1 MTVDYLSTLNSKGS
15 GLNITQ
21 IVDSLVAAERTPQEE
36 QIKSKIEEKNTSI
49 SAIAEIKNAL
59 TTLSSSIAA
68 LSGNTSLKASSNN
81 TSISLTIS
89 NPSTAKS
96 LDSSVTVSSLATGQ
110 TLAITGYTSSEAIV
124 GAGTLVLERGN
135 WSTGSFVASTSV
147 SSKSL
152 TVAATDTL
160 ASLRDKIN
168 ALNFNVS
175 ASIVGAGDGTFNLV
189 LKSATGSEN
198 ALRITATESPSGS
211 GLASID
217 NTTTN
222 SSKQKIAGSNASIIV
237 DGMTLS
243 RTSNVIDDLFEGY
256 TVNLLNTTSSSAKL
270 TSTVDDVQAE
280 TNLQSLVDAINLAKK
295 VLNDKTFRGSP
306 TEDAGELANDPAV
319 KAVKTQV
326 DNLVRSSLT
335 GFGSDGV
342 FLSNLGV
349 RTNKDGTLSV
359 NSILLKNELTRN
371 PSSLDAIF
379 NSMYSSSSTLLSVT
393 GGTVRPPT
401 AGSYSFAMTAYVAG
415 AITGL
420 VDTDVSPEITSS
432 NNTIQLTVDGTTSGT
447 ITVPA
452 EHYSSQGALAT
463 AIQTAI
469 NSDSTLTSAGKSV
482 TVSYNNSSYSITS
495 STKGETSAIS
505 INSIGSNLDGF
516 LKISGTTDIDNIG
529 SSQSGTAD
537 TAMTLNGSSIT
548 GTDTDGLV
556 DNETIGSPGDFSID
570 GDLSSRAS
578 ASSEPFLNSLVTIN
592 SSNDLSSKTFTIT
605 GTNVD
610 GTSIS
615 EQIAGPT
622 AGGTVTTTNIFK
634 TVTQISSDA
643 AASNVN
649 VGSKATF
656 VDTTGKRA
664 SITSAG
670 GDESEKTFTIV
681 GTDMSGNAQTEVI
694 SGPGSSAT
702 AIGSKT
708 FKTITSI
715 TPSANTT
722 GSVTLGFSGAGI
734 TTTGVTGSATLDG
747 ISMSADIYNNQFTA
761 TSGNGSGIK
770 VTYSGLGANGTV
782 YYGDSFIFRLT
793 DYIDNILNSSDSTL
807 TNRETRLNEEVS
819 TESTKLSDLEIQYEN
834 IKSRYMQQFSA
845 MEKSVTSLKST
856 GEYLTNLFEA
866 MNKDD

>member
-36 QIKSKIEEKNTSI
+36 LIKSKIEQKNTSI
-49 SAIAEIKNAL
+49 SAIAEIKNSL
-59 TTLSSSIAA
+59 NTLSNSIQA

-81 TSISLTIS
+81 TSISISIS
-89 NPSTAKS
+89 NPSTAKT

-110 TLAITGYTSSEAIV
+110 TLAFTGHSSSEAIV
-124 GAGTLVLERGN
+124 GGGTLVLERGD
-135 WSTGSFVASTSV
+135 WSSGSFVASTSV
-147 SSKSL
+147 SSQSL
-152 TVAATDTL
+152 TIAATDTL

-189 LKSATGSEN
+189 LKSATGSAN
-198 ALRITATESPSGS
+198 ALRISATESPSGS

-243 RTSNVIDDLFEGY
+243 RTSNEVDDLFEGY
-256 TVNLLNTTSSSAKL
+256 TVNLINTTSSSAKL
-270 TSTVDDVQAE
+270 TSTVDYAQAE
-280 TNLQSLVDAINLAKK
+280 TNLNSLVDAINNAKK

-306 TEDAGELANDPAV
+306 TEDAGDLANDPAV
-319 KAVKTQV
+319 KAVKTQI
-326 DNLVRSSLT
+326 DNLIRSSLT
-335 GFGSDGV
+335 GFGSNGV
-342 FLSNLGV
+342 YLSNLGV
-349 RTNKDGTLSV
+349 RTNKDGTLNV
-359 NSILLKNELTRN
+359 NSTLLKNELTRN

-379 NSMYSSSSTLLSVT
+379 NSMYSSTSTLLSVT

-401 AGSYSFAMTAYVAG
+401 AGSYDFSMTAYVAG

-420 VDTDVSPEITSS
+420 VDTDTSPEVTSS
-432 NNTIQLTVDGTTSGT
+432 DNTIQLTVDGTTSGT

-452 EHYSSQGALAT
+452 SHYSSQGALAT

-469 NSDSTLTSAGKSV
+469 NSDSTLSSAGKSV
-482 TVSYNNSSYSITS
+482 TVSFNNSSYSITS
-495 STKGETSAIS
+495 STKGATSSIA
-505 INSIGSNLDGF
+505 INSVGSNLDSF
-516 LKISGTTDIDNIG
+516 LKMNGTTDNDNIG
-529 SSQSGTAD
+529 SSQSGTAN
-537 TAMTLNGSSIT
+537 TAMTLNGSSVT
-548 GTDTDGLV
+548 GTDNDGLV
-556 DNETIGSPGDFSID
+556 DAETLGSAGDLTID
-570 GDLSSRAS
+570 GAFSSRAG
-578 ASSEPFLNSLVTIN
+578 ASSEPFLNSFLTIN
-592 SSNDLSSKTFTIT
+592 SANNLSGVEFNIV
-605 GTNVD
+605 GTDID
-610 GTSIS
+610 GNSIS
-615 EQIAGPT
+615 ETITGPT
-622 AGGTVTTTNIFK
+622 AGSTVVTTNIFK
-634 TVTQISSDA
+634 TISKIETDGSVN
-643 AASNVN
+643 SVN
-649 VGSKATF
+649 VGTKAVF
-656 VDTTGKRA
+656 VDVNGKRP
-664 SITSAG
+664 SITSTG
-670 GDESEKTFTIV
+670 GDESSKTFTIV

-694 SGPGSSAT
+694 TGPASSAT

-722 GSVTLGFSGAGI
+722 GSVTLGFSGTGV

-747 ISMSADIYNNQFTA
+747 VSMSADIYNNQFTA
-761 TSGNGSGIK
+761 ISGNGSGIK

-807 TNRETRLNEEVS
+807 NNRETRLNTEVS
-819 TESTKLSDLEIQYEN
+819 TESTKLSDLDIQYEN

-845 MEKSVTSLKST
+845 MEKAVTSMKST
-856 GEYLTNLFEA
+856 GEYLTSLFEA
-866 MNKDD
+866 MSKDD

>member
-36 QIKSKIEEKNTSI
+36 LIKSKIEQKNTSI
-49 SAIAEIKNAL
+49 SAIAEIKNSL
-59 TTLSSSIAA
+59 NTLSNSIQA

-81 TSISLTIS
+81 TSISISIS
-89 NPSTAKS
+89 NPSTAKT

-110 TLAITGYTSSEAIV
+110 TLAFTGHSSSEAIV
-124 GAGTLVLERGN
+124 GGGTLVLERGD
-135 WSTGSFVASTSV
+135 WSSGSFVASTSV
-147 SSKSL
+147 SSQSL
-152 TVAATDTL
+152 TIAATDTL

-189 LKSATGSEN
+189 LKSATGSAN
-198 ALRITATESPSGS
+198 ALRISATESPSGS

-243 RTSNVIDDLFEGY
+243 RTSNEVDDLFEGY
-256 TVNLLNTTSSSAKL
+256 TVNLINTTSSSAKL
-270 TSTVDDVQAE
+270 TSTVDYAQAE
-280 TNLQSLVDAINLAKK
+280 TNLNSLVDAINNAKK

-306 TEDAGELANDPAV
+306 TEDAGDLANDPAV
-319 KAVKTQV
+319 KAVKTQI
-326 DNLVRSSLT
+326 DNLIRSSLT
-335 GFGSDGV
+335 GFGSNGV
-342 FLSNLGV
+342 YLSNLGV
-349 RTNKDGTLSV
+349 RTNKDGTLNV
-359 NSILLKNELTRN
+359 NSTLLKNELTRN

-379 NSMYSSSSTLLSVT
+379 NSMYSSTSTLLSVT

-401 AGSYSFAMTAYVAG
+401 AGSYDFSMTAYVAG

-420 VDTDVSPEITSS
+420 VDTDTSPEVTSS
-432 NNTIQLTVDGTTSGT
+432 DNTIQLTVDGTTSGT

-452 EHYSSQGALAT
+452 SHYSSQGALAT

-469 NSDSTLTSAGKSV
+469 NSDSTLSSAGKSV
-482 TVSYNNSSYSITS
+482 TVSFNNSSYSITS
-495 STKGETSAIS
+495 STKGATSSIA
-505 INSIGSNLDGF
+505 INSIGSNLDSF
-516 LKISGTTDIDNIG
+516 LKMSGTTDNDNIG
-529 SSQSGTAD
+529 SSQSGTAN
-537 TAMTLNGSSIT
+537 TAMTLNGRSVT
-548 GTDTDGLV
+548 ETDNDGLV
-556 DNETIGSPGDFSID
+556 DAETLGSAGDLTID
-570 GDLSSRAS
+570 GAFSSRAG
-578 ASSEPFLNSLVTIN
+578 ASSEPFLNSFVTIN
-592 SSNDLSSKTFTIT
+592 SANNLSGVEFNIV
-605 GTNVD
+605 GTDID
-610 GTSIS
+610 GNSIS
-615 EQIAGPT
+615 ETITGPT
-622 AGGTVTTTNIFK
+622 AGSTVVTTNIFK
-634 TVTQISSDA
+634 TISKIETDGSVN
-643 AASNVN
+643 SVN
-649 VGSKATF
+649 VGTKAVF
-656 VDTTGKRA
+656 VDVNGKRP
-664 SITSAG
+664 SITSTG
-670 GDESEKTFTIV
+670 GDESSKTFTIV

-694 SGPGSSAT
+694 TGPASSAT

-722 GSVTLGFSGAGI
+722 GSVTLGFSGTGV

-747 ISMSADIYNNQFTA
+747 VSMSADIYNNQFTA
-761 TSGNGSGIK
+761 ISGNGSGIK

-807 TNRETRLNEEVS
+807 NNRETRLNTEVS
-819 TESTKLSDLEIQYEN
+819 TESTKLSDLDIQYEN

-845 MEKSVTSLKST
+845 MEKAVTSMKST
-856 GEYLTNLFEA
+856 GEYLTSLFEA
-866 MNKDD
+866 MSKDD

>member
-36 QIKSKIEEKNTSI
+36 LIKSKIEQKNTSI
-49 SAIAEIKNAL
+49 SAIAEIKNSL
-59 TTLSSSIAA
+59 NTLSNSIQA

-81 TSISLTIS
+81 TSISISIS
-89 NPSTAKS
+89 NPSTAKT

-110 TLAITGYTSSEAIV
+110 TLAFTGHSSSEAIV
-124 GAGTLVLERGN
+124 GGGTLVLERGD
-135 WSTGSFVASTSV
+135 WSSGSFVASTSV
-147 SSKSL
+147 SSQSL
-152 TVAATDTL
+152 TIAATDTL

-189 LKSATGSEN
+189 LKSATGSAN
-198 ALRITATESPSGS
+198 ALRISATESPSGS

-243 RTSNVIDDLFEGY
+243 RTSNEVDDLFEGY
-256 TVNLLNTTSSSAKL
+256 TVNLINTTSSSAKL
-270 TSTVDDVQAE
+270 TSTVDYAQAE
-280 TNLQSLVDAINLAKK
+280 TNLKSLVDAINNAKK

-306 TEDAGELANDPAV
+306 TEDAGDLANDPAV
-319 KAVKTQV
+319 KAVKTQI
-326 DNLVRSSLT
+326 DNLIRSSLT
-335 GFGSDGV
+335 GFGSNGV
-342 FLSNLGV
+342 YLSNLGV
-349 RTNKDGTLSV
+349 RTNKDGTLNV
-359 NSILLKNELTRN
+359 NSTLLKNELTRN

-379 NSMYSSSSTLLSVT
+379 NSMYSSTSTLLSVT

-401 AGSYSFAMTAYVAG
+401 AGSYDFSMTAYVAG

-420 VDTDVSPEITSS
+420 VDTDTSPEVTSS
-432 NNTIQLTVDGTTSGT
+432 DNTIQLTVDGTTSGT

-452 EHYSSQGALAT
+452 SHYSSQGALAT

-469 NSDSTLTSAGKSV
+469 NSDSTLSSAGKSV
-482 TVSYNNSSYSITS
+482 TVSFNNSSYSITS
-495 STKGETSAIS
+495 STKGATSSIA
-505 INSIGSNLDGF
+505 INSIGSNLDSF
-516 LKISGTTDIDNIG
+516 LKMSGTTDNDNIG
-529 SSQSGTAD
+529 SSQSGTAN
-537 TAMTLNGSSIT
+537 TAMTLNGRSVT
-548 GTDTDGLV
+548 ETDNDGLV
-556 DNETIGSPGDFSID
+556 DAETLGSAGDLTID
-570 GDLSSRAS
+570 GVFSSRAG
-578 ASSEPFLNSLVTIN
+578 ASSEPFLNSFLTIN
-592 SSNDLSSKTFTIT
+592 SANNLSGVEFNIV
-605 GTNVD
+605 GTDID
-610 GTSIS
+610 GNSIS
-615 EQIAGPT
+615 ETITGPT
-622 AGGTVTTTNIFK
+622 AGSTVVTTNIFK
-634 TVTQISSDA
+634 TISKIETDGSVN
-643 AASNVN
+643 SVN
-649 VGSKATF
+649 VGTKAVF
-656 VDTTGKRA
+656 VDVNGKRP
-664 SITSAG
+664 SITSTG
-670 GDESEKTFTIV
+670 GDESSKTFTIV

-694 SGPGSSAT
+694 TGPASSAT

-722 GSVTLGFSGAGI
+722 GSVTLGFSGTGV

-747 ISMSADIYNNQFTA
+747 VSMSADIYNNQFTA
-761 TSGNGSGIK
+761 ISGNGSGIK

-807 TNRETRLNEEVS
+807 NNRETRLNTEVS
-819 TESTKLSDLEIQYEN
+819 TESTKLSDLDIQYEN

-845 MEKSVTSLKST
+845 MEKAVTSMKST
-856 GEYLTNLFEA
+856 GEYLTSLFEA
-866 MNKDD
+866 MSKDD

>member
-36 QIKSKIEEKNTSI
+36 LIKSKIEQKNTSI
-49 SAIAEIKNAL
+49 SAIAEIKNSL
-59 TTLSSSIAA
+59 NTLSNSIQA

-81 TSISLTIS
+81 TSISISIS
-89 NPSTAKS
+89 NPSTAKT

-110 TLAITGYTSSEAIV
+110 TLAFTGHSSSEAIV
-124 GAGTLVLERGN
+124 GGGTLVLERGD
-135 WSTGSFVASTSV
+135 WSSGSFVASTSV
-147 SSKSL
+147 SSQSL
-152 TVAATDTL
+152 TIAATDTL

-189 LKSATGSEN
+189 LKSATGSAN
-198 ALRITATESPSGS
+198 ALRISATESPSGS

-243 RTSNVIDDLFEGY
+243 RTSNEVDDLFEGY
-256 TVNLLNTTSSSAKL
+256 TVNLINTTSSSAKL
-270 TSTVDDVQAE
+270 TSTVDYAQAE
-280 TNLQSLVDAINLAKK
+280 TNLNSLVDAINNAKK

-306 TEDAGELANDPAV
+306 TEDAGDLANDPAV
-319 KAVKTQV
+319 KAVKTQI
-326 DNLVRSSLT
+326 DNLIRSSLT
-335 GFGSDGV
+335 GFGSNGV
-342 FLSNLGV
+342 YLSNLGV
-349 RTNKDGTLSV
+349 RTNKDGTLNV
-359 NSILLKNELTRN
+359 NSTLLKNELTRN

-379 NSMYSSSSTLLSVT
+379 NSMYSSTSTLLSVT

-401 AGSYSFAMTAYVAG
+401 AGSYDFSMTAYVAG

-420 VDTDVSPEITSS
+420 VDTDTSPEVTSS
-432 NNTIQLTVDGTTSGT
+432 DNTIQLTVDGTTSGT

-452 EHYSSQGALAT
+452 SHYSSQGALAT

-469 NSDSTLTSAGKSV
+469 NSDSTLSSAGKSV
-482 TVSYNNSSYSITS
+482 TVSFNNSSYSITS
-495 STKGETSAIS
+495 STKGATSSIA
-505 INSIGSNLDGF
+505 INSIGSNLDSF
-516 LKISGTTDIDNIG
+516 LKMSGTTDNDNIG
-529 SSQSGTAD
+529 SSQSGTAN
-537 TAMTLNGSSIT
+537 TAMTLNGRSVT
-548 GTDTDGLV
+548 ETDNDGLV
-556 DNETIGSPGDFSID
+556 DAETLGSAGDLTID
-570 GDLSSRAS
+570 GVFSSRAG
-578 ASSEPFLNSLVTIN
+578 ASSEPFLNSFLTIN
-592 SSNDLSSKTFTIT
+592 SANNLSGVEFNIV
-605 GTNVD
+605 GTDID
-610 GTSIS
+610 GNSIS
-615 EQIAGPT
+615 ETITGPT
-622 AGGTVTTTNIFK
+622 AGSTVVTTNIFK
-634 TVTQISSDA
+634 TISKIETDGSVN
-643 AASNVN
+643 SVN
-649 VGSKATF
+649 VGTKAVF
-656 VDTTGKRA
+656 VDVNGKRP
-664 SITSAG
+664 SITSTG
-670 GDESEKTFTIV
+670 GDESSKTFTIV

-694 SGPGSSAT
+694 TGPASSAT

-722 GSVTLGFSGAGI
+722 GSVTLGFSGTGV

-747 ISMSADIYNNQFTA
+747 VSMSADIYNNQFTA
-761 TSGNGSGIK
+761 ISGNGSGIK

-807 TNRETRLNEEVS
+807 NNRETRLNTEVS
-819 TESTKLSDLEIQYEN
+819 TESTKLSDLDIQYEN

-845 MEKSVTSLKST
+845 MEKAVTSMKST
-856 GEYLTNLFEA
+856 GEYLTSLFEA
-866 MNKDD
+866 MSEDD

>member
-36 QIKSKIEEKNTSI
+36 LIKSKIEQKNTSI
-49 SAIAEIKNAL
+49 SAIAEIKNSL
-59 TTLSSSIAA
+59 NTLSNSIQA

-81 TSISLTIS
+81 TSISISIS
-89 NPSTAKS
+89 NPSTAKT

-110 TLAITGYTSSEAIV
+110 TLAFTGHSSSEAIV
-124 GAGTLVLERGN
+124 GGGTLVLERGD
-135 WSTGSFVASTSV
+135 WSSGSFVASTSV
-147 SSKSL
+147 SSQSL
-152 TVAATDTL
+152 TIAATDTL

-189 LKSATGSEN
+189 LKSATGSAN
-198 ALRITATESPSGS
+198 ALRISATESPSGS

-243 RTSNVIDDLFEGY
+243 RTSNEVDDLFEGY
-256 TVNLLNTTSSSAKL
+256 TVNLINTTSSSAKL
-270 TSTVDDVQAE
+270 TSTVDYAQAE
-280 TNLQSLVDAINLAKK
+280 TNLNSLVDAINNAKK

-306 TEDAGELANDPAV
+306 TEDAGDLANDPAV
-319 KAVKTQV
+319 KAVKTQI
-326 DNLVRSSLT
+326 DNLIRSSLT
-335 GFGSDGV
+335 GFGSNGV
-342 FLSNLGV
+342 YLSNLGV
-349 RTNKDGTLSV
+349 RTNKDGTLNV
-359 NSILLKNELTRN
+359 NSTLLKNELTRN

-379 NSMYSSSSTLLSVT
+379 NSMYSSTSTLLSVT

-401 AGSYSFAMTAYVAG
+401 AGSYDFSMTAYVAG

-420 VDTDVSPEITSS
+420 VDTDTSPEVTSS
-432 NNTIQLTVDGTTSGT
+432 DNTIQLTVDGTTSGT

-452 EHYSSQGALAT
+452 SHYSSQGALAT

-469 NSDSTLTSAGKSV
+469 NSDSTLSSAGKSV
-482 TVSYNNSSYSITS
+482 TVSFNNSSYSITS
-495 STKGETSAIS
+495 STKGATSSIA
-505 INSIGSNLDGF
+505 INSIGSNLDSF
-516 LKISGTTDIDNIG
+516 LKMNGTTDNDNIG
-529 SSQSGTAD
+529 SSQSGTAN
-537 TAMTLNGSSIT
+537 TAMTLNGSSVT
-548 GTDTDGLV
+548 GTDNDGLV
-556 DNETIGSPGDFSID
+556 DAETLGSAGDLTID
-570 GDLSSRAS
+570 GAFSSRAG
-578 ASSEPFLNSLVTIN
+578 ASSEPFLNSFVTIN
-592 SSNDLSSKTFTIT
+592 SANNLSGVEFNIV
-605 GTNVD
+605 GTDID
-610 GTSIS
+610 GNSIS
-615 EQIAGPT
+615 ETITGPT
-622 AGGTVTTTNIFK
+622 AGSTVVTTNIFK
-634 TVTQISSDA
+634 TISKIETDGSVN
-643 AASNVN
+643 SVN
-649 VGSKATF
+649 VGTKAVF
-656 VDTTGKRA
+656 VDVNGKRP
-664 SITSAG
+664 SITSTG
-670 GDESEKTFTIV
+670 GDESSKTFTIV

-694 SGPGSSAT
+694 TGPASSAT

-722 GSVTLGFSGAGI
+722 GSVTLGFSGAGV

-747 ISMSADIYNNQFTA
+747 VSMSADIYNNQFTA
-761 TSGNGSGIK
+761 ISGNGSGIK

-807 TNRETRLNEEVS
+807 NNRETRLNTEVS
-819 TESTKLSDLEIQYEN
+819 TESTKLSDLDIQYEN

-845 MEKSVTSLKST
+845 MEKAVTSMKST
-856 GEYLTNLFEA
+856 GEYLTSLFEA
-866 MNKDD
+866 MSKDD

>member
-36 QIKSKIEEKNTSI
+36 LIKSKIEQKNTSI
-49 SAIAEIKNAL
+49 SAIAEIKNSL
-59 TTLSSSIAA
+59 NTLSNSIQA

-81 TSISLTIS
+81 TSISISIS
-89 NPSTAKS
+89 NPSTAKT

-110 TLAITGYTSSEAIV
+110 TLAFTGHSSSEAIV
-124 GAGTLVLERGN
+124 GGGTLVLERGD
-135 WSTGSFVASTSV
+135 WSSGSFVASTSV
-147 SSKSL
+147 SSQSL
-152 TVAATDTL
+152 TIAATDTL

-189 LKSATGSEN
+189 LKSATGSAN
-198 ALRITATESPSGS
+198 ALRISATESPSGS

-243 RTSNVIDDLFEGY
+243 RTSNEVDDLFEGY
-256 TVNLLNTTSSSAKL
+256 TVNLINTTSSSAKL
-270 TSTVDDVQAE
+270 TSTVDYAQAE
-280 TNLQSLVDAINLAKK
+280 TNLNSLVDAINNAKK

-306 TEDAGELANDPAV
+306 TEDAGDLANDPAV
-319 KAVKTQV
+319 KAVKTQI
-326 DNLVRSSLT
+326 DNLIRSSLT
-335 GFGSDGV
+335 GFGSNGV
-342 FLSNLGV
+342 YLSNLGV
-349 RTNKDGTLSV
+349 RTNKDGTLNV
-359 NSILLKNELTRN
+359 NSTLLKNELTRN

-379 NSMYSSSSTLLSVT
+379 NSMYSSTSTLLSVT

-401 AGSYSFAMTAYVAG
+401 AGSYDFSMTAYVAG

-420 VDTDVSPEITSS
+420 VDTDTSPEVTSS
-432 NNTIQLTVDGTTSGT
+432 DNTIQLTVDGTTSGT

-452 EHYSSQGALAT
+452 SHYSSQGALAT

-469 NSDSTLTSAGKSV
+469 NSDSTLSSAGKSV
-482 TVSYNNSSYSITS
+482 TVSFNNSSYSITS
-495 STKGETSAIS
+495 STKGATSSIA
-505 INSIGSNLDGF
+505 INSIGSNLDSF
-516 LKISGTTDIDNIG
+516 LKMSGTTDNDNIG
-529 SSQSGTAD
+529 SSQSGTAN
-537 TAMTLNGSSIT
+537 TAMTLNGRSVT
-548 GTDTDGLV
+548 ETDNDGLV
-556 DNETIGSPGDFSID
+556 DAETLGSAGDLTID
-570 GDLSSRAS
+570 GVFSSRAS
-578 ASSEPFLNSLVTIN
+578 ASSEPFLNSFLTIN
-592 SSNDLSSKTFTIT
+592 SANNLSGVEFNIV
-605 GTNVD
+605 GTDID
-610 GTSIS
+610 GNSIS
-615 EQIAGPT
+615 ETITGPT
-622 AGGTVTTTNIFK
+622 AGSTVVTTNIFK
-634 TVTQISSDA
+634 TISKIETDGSVN
-643 AASNVN
+643 SVN
-649 VGSKATF
+649 VGTKAVF
-656 VDTTGKRA
+656 VDVNGKRP
-664 SITSAG
+664 SITSTG
-670 GDESEKTFTIV
+670 SDESSKTFTIV

-694 SGPGSSAT
+694 TGPASSAT

-722 GSVTLGFSGAGI
+722 GSVTLGFSGAGV

-747 ISMSADIYNNQFTA
+747 VSMSADIYNNQFTA
-761 TSGNGSGIK
+761 ISGNGSGIK

-807 TNRETRLNEEVS
+807 NNRETRLNTEVS
-819 TESTKLSDLEIQYEN
+819 TESTKLSDLDIQYEN

-845 MEKSVTSLKST
+845 MEKAVTSMKST
-856 GEYLTNLFEA
+856 GEYLTSLFEA
-866 MNKDD
+866 MSKDD